1 MKYMSKHLKRLIL
14 VLFLVFLCSC
24 STTTNEEIEANSDN
38 LVINSIGVLTGS
50 VYDETAKNDFPN
62 VNVLYFNTR
71 AELILA
77 LKTEKVDGIYF
88 DEFLARPL
96 TKSDNELEMHAK
108 DPEFEDA
115 FVFPKGRDDL
125 RKEFNQFLKDFE
137 ASGKAKKL
145 FDKWVNEDSTNYTVE
160 PKPLTGKRGT
170 LNACTSVELYPFVFM
185 INNELSGYEYELFNE
200 FCYEYDYDYVLSSG
214 TFDTVISSIASGKS
228 DIGFASV
235 TITDERKENMD
246 FSDPICDPFGAS
258 LITLK
263 TNSTN
268 ELEYENYKDLNGKK
282 IGCMSG
288 SIFDSL
294 IKELFPDSEVI
305 YFNSRAE
312 LLLGLKSY
320 KIDAFLSDRSIS
332 LIHMYENPEIGIT
345 PDSVGKD
352 VMGFCFSDDALPI
365 LNEFNEYLTKIK
377 NNGFMDKLKEKWI
390 RGEANTITLDD
401 YTLTGE
407 KGTINACTTVDA
419 SPFVFKSGNEFE
431 GYEVELLTSFCEEY
445 GYNLKIDASSFD
457 ALISAIAEGKYDI
470 CFNGIYITEERKKQV
485 DFSDE
490 EFTDE
495 VVCVVRKKNVE
506 NKKTFFEGLK
516 DKMYRTFIEE
526 ERYKL
531 IFDGILTTLTITV
544 SSLFLGTFFG
554 FILFFISRKSISIV
568 KSVIDGFAYVISGL
582 PVVVLLMIMF
592 YIIFSKSTL
601 SGTIISI
608 IAFTLIIGNTVYGL
622 LKTGVDAIDKGQFE
636 GAYALG
642 YTESQTMMKFI
653 IPQALRIVMPS
664 YKNEIVSLIKSSSV
678 VGYVTVQDL
687 TRVSDIIR
695 SRTYDAFFPL
705 IVTAIIYFVL
715 AWLLSK
721 VADKLQSK
729 FLASQKTKEEILKS
743 LNQEIK

>member
-1 MKYMSKHLKRLIL
+1 M
-14 VLFLVFLCSC
+14 FSC
-24 STTTNEEIEANSDN
+24 ASNNEQNETSNSEETIMN
-38 LVINSIGVLTGS
+38 IGVLTGTI
-50 VYDETAKNDFPN
+50 YDKNAEEDYPGCN
-62 VNVLYFNTR
+62 VMYFNSR
-71 AELILA
+71 SELLMA
-77 LKTEKVDGIYF
+77 LRTGKIDGFYI
-88 DEFLARPL
+88 DEFLAVSL
-96 TKSDNELEMHAK
+96 ININNDLEMTVNN
-108 DPEFEDA
+108 PNIFTDA
-115 FVFPKGRDDL
+115 FIFSKDKPQLKD
-125 RKEFNQFLKDFE
+125 EFNQFLKDFE
-137 ASGKAKKL
+137 KSGEAEKL
-145 FDKWVNEDSTNYTVE
+145 FNKWVYEDSTNYTVE
-160 PKPLTGKRGT
+160 KKPLTGKRGT
-170 LNACTSVELYPFVFM
+170 INACTSPDLFPFVF
-185 INNELSGYEYELFNE
+185 IVNNEYSGYEYELFYE
-200 FCYEYDYDYVLSSG
+200 FCYEYDYDFVLSQG
-214 TFDTVISSIASGKS
+214 TFDSVISAVGSKKS
-228 DIGFASV
+228 DLGFSCIC
-235 TITDERKENMD
+235 ITEERKRSLD
-246 FSDPICDPFGAS
+246 FSEEICPKFGVAVM
-258 LITLK
+258 TLK
-263 TNSTN
+263 DNNS
-268 ELEYENYKDLNGKK
+268 EKLEYMDYKDINGSN

-288 SIFDSL
+288 SIFDF
-294 IKELFPDSEVI
+294 IIRDLFPDSKVV

-312 LLLGLKSY
+312 LLLGLKTK
-320 KIDAFLSDRSIS
+320 KIDAFLSDKSIA
-332 LIHMYENPEIGIT
+332 LIHEYENEDVSYIPQAIYH
-345 PDSVGKD
+345 DS
-352 VMGFCFSDDALPI
+352 MGFCFSEDATQI
-365 LNEFNEYLTKIK
+365 RNEFNEYLKEIK
-377 NNGFMDKLKEKWI
+377 ENGFLEKLKEKWI
-390 RGEANTITLDD
+390 CGEANSITLDE

-407 KGTINACTTVDA
+407 KGTINACTTVEA
-419 SPFVFKSGNEFE
+419 SPFVFKSSNDFE
-431 GYEVELLTSFCEEY
+431 GYEVELLTSFCKEY
-445 GYNLKIDASSFD
+445 GYDLKIDAASFD
-457 ALISAIAEGKYDI
+457 ALLSSIADGKYDV

-490 EFTDE
+490 VFTDE
-495 VVCVVRKKNVE
+495 VVCMVRKKNTNNNVS
-506 NKKTFFEGLK
+506 FFENIK

-531 IFDGILTTLTITV
+531 ILDGILTTLIITV
-544 SSLFLGTFFG
+544 SSLIFGTLFG
-554 FILFFISRKSISIV
+554 FILFFISRKLKQVV
-568 KSVIDGFAYVISGL
+568 KKIIDGIAYVISGL

-653 IPQALRIVMPS
+653 IPQALRIVMPT

-721 VADKLQSK
+721 VADKLQRK